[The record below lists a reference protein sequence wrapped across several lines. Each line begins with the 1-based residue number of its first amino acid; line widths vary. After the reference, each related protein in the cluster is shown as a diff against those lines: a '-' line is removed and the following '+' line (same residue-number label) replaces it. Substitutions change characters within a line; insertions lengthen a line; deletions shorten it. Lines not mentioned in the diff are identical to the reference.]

1 MFNPSK
7 STALILSAFLA
18 TSTVMIAGC
27 SQEQNDNYL
36 VDDNGQRY
44 ELVQNS
50 DGTETA
56 KYENGESVTFKR
68 QEDGSI
74 DYVSGAAGLLA
85 GMMAGYFLFHGL
97 SPASGSY
104 YDSARNK
111 YVVTERPRRMSSS
124 ERKEKLNEYKDTK
137 TKDYNGGGGAAV
149 TSSSSKSSSNSS
161 KSNVSSSSNKSSN
174 SSAKSSSSA
183 SSAKSGFGSAGARS
197 AAS

>member
-7 STALILSAFLA
+7 PTALILSAFLA

-111 YVVTERPRRMSSS
+111 YVVTEHPRRMSSS
-124 ERKEKLNEYKDTK
+124 ERREKLNKYKDTK

-149 TSSSSKSSSNSS
+149 TSSSFKSSSNSS